1 MRVVYDTNVLA
12 TILSRRDQV
21 LQLQR
26 AVSSGR
32 ITLVTSSFILQELE
46 AVLIEKFKL
55 TKQGAKVRTRL
66 LARIADVVQPTF
78 IDKVVRDPD
87 DDMILATAIT
97 GRASYILTLD
107 NDLLVLKT
115 YKGITIETPTDFQDP
130 K

>member
-46 AVLIEKFKL
+46 AVLVEKFKL